1 MTQTQP
7 ENRPLSEFW
16 MNWMTGYCVVV
27 ALFGIVLAGGAFEVT
42 SDPVRTLLG
51 LMNGTGGFD
60 LVPAMR
66 FSLGVLGA
74 VSIGWSVTMFA
85 AMQAA
90 NQLDRQSGRP
100 IWVMITA
107 SVVCWYLIDSTLS
120 IATGFWMNVVPNT
133 ILLAAFLVPVVHCGV
148 LRG

>member
-51 LMNGTGGFD
+51 LMNGTASGFSE
-60 LVPAMR
+60 PSRSA
-66 FSLGVLGA
+66 GA
-74 VSIGWSVTMFA
+74 
-85 AMQAA
+85 
-90 NQLDRQSGRP
+90 
-100 IWVMITA
+100 
-107 SVVCWYLIDSTLS
+107 
-120 IATGFWMNVVPNT
+120 
-133 ILLAAFLVPVVHCGV
+133 
-148 LRG
+148 